1 MLNTKD
7 EVLVNVVA
15 SVKHRGITIALHLP
29 SVNKK
34 TEAYMTQEQ
43 IKDMRDRVGVLRRFL

>member
-1 MLNTKD
+1 MLKTKD

-15 SVKHRGITIALHLP
+15 RVKHRGITIPLHLP